1 MKKNV
6 FITGCSR
13 GIGNEIL
20 KKFSSS
26 EYSIH
31 GMGMK
36 KRKYNNFEYYNV
48 DLSKVSNIYNFKKII
63 KKLNIDILI
72 NNAGINKINYFHK
85 ISKNE
90 FNKVF
95 NVNFMSAYHFSQ
107 AVIPGMIKKK
117 WGRIIN
123 ISSIFGEVTKEKR
136 SSYSI
141 SKFALKSLTKSLG
154 IEYSKYG
161 ILTNSV
167 APGVVNT
174 DLTKKILTLSDKK
187 DFLNKIPIG
196 KFAEPKDIA
205 SLVYW
210 LASTDNKYVTGQH
223 ILIDG
228 GYTLI

>member
-1 MKKNV
+1 MKKNI

-13 GIGNEIL
+13 GIGNAIV

-26 EYSIH
+26 QYCIY
-31 GMGMK
+31 GLGTK
-36 KRKYNNFEYYNV
+36 KKIYNNIDYYNV
-48 DLSKVSNIYNFKKII
+48 DLSKLNNIINFKKKI
-63 KKLNIDILI
+63 KQLNIDILI

-85 ISKNE
+85 IREKE
-90 FNKVF
+90 FNKIF
-95 NVNFMSAYHFSQ
+95 NVNFMAAYHFSQ

-161 ILTNSV
+161 ILTNCV

-174 DLTKKILTLSDKK
+174 DLTKKILNLNDKK
-187 DFLNKIPIG
+187 DFLKKIPIG

-205 SLVYW
+205 SLVHW
-210 LASTDNKYVTGQH
+210 LASEDNKYVTGQH

-228 GYTLI
+228 GYTLL

>member
-1 MKKNV
+1 MKKNI

-13 GIGNEIL
+13 GIGNAIV
-20 KKFSSS
+20 KQFSSS
-26 EYSIH
+26 QYCIY
-31 GMGMK
+31 GLGTK
-36 KRKYNNFEYYNV
+36 KRKYNNIDYYNV
-48 DLSKVSNIYNFKKII
+48 DLSKVKNIVNFKKKI
-63 KKLNIDILI
+63 KELSIDILI

-85 ISKNE
+85 IGENE
-90 FNKVF
+90 FNEVF
-95 NVNFMSAYHFSQ
+95 NVNFMAAYHFSK

-123 ISSIFGEVTKEKR
+123 ISSIFGEVSKEKR

-141 SKFALKSLTKSLG
+141 SKFALRSLTKSLG

-161 ILTNSV
+161 ILTNCV

-174 DLTKKILTLSDKK
+174 DLTKKILNLKDKN
-187 DFLNKIPIG
+187 DFLKKIPLG
-196 KFAEPKDIA
+196 KFAEPEDVA

-210 LASTDNKYVTGQH
+210 LASSDNKYITGQH

-228 GYTLI
+228 GYTLL

>member
-1 MKKNV
+1 MTKKLSYFV
-6 FITGCSR
+6 KGMHCTACEIFI
-13 GIGNEIL
+13 E
-20 KKFSSS
+20 KK
-26 EYSIH
+26 I
-31 GMGMK
+31 
-36 KRKYNNFEYYNV
+36 
-48 DLSKVSNIYNFKKII
+48 SNIDKI
-63 KKLNIDILI
+63 KFVKADLVNNKLTIEIDEKEKIETDD
-72 NNAGINKINYFHK
+72 INKLFKGTGYK
-85 ISKNE
+85 ISENE

-210 LASTDNKYVTGQH
+210 LASSDNKYVTGQRF
-223 ILIDG
+223 
-228 GYTLI
+228 

>member
-1 MKKNV
+1 M
-6 FITGCSR
+6 
-13 GIGNEIL
+13 
-20 KKFSSS
+20 
-26 EYSIH
+26 
-31 GMGMK
+31 
-36 KRKYNNFEYYNV
+36 
-48 DLSKVSNIYNFKKII
+48 SKVSNINSFKKKI

-85 ISKNE
+85 IKENE
-90 FNKVF
+90 FNKIF
-95 NVNFMSAYHFSQ
+95 NVNFMAAYHFSQ

-154 IEYSKYG
+154 VEYSKYG
-161 ILTNSV
+161 ILTNCV

-174 DLTKKILTLSDKK
+174 DLTKKILNLNDKK
-187 DFLNKIPIG
+187 DFLKKIPIG
-196 KFAEPKDIA
+196 KFAEPNDIA
-205 SLVYW
+205 SLVHW
-210 LASTDNKYVTGQH
+210 LASEDNKYVTGQH

-228 GYTLI
+228 GYTLL